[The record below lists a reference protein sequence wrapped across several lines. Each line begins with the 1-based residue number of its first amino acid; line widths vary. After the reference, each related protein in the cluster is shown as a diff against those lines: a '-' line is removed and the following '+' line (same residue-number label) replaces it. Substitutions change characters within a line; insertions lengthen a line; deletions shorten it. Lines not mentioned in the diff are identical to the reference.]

1 MINEFPNQVPENP
14 HQQIL
19 SEPPTE
25 NDLVADQPSPQ
36 NETLQKNET
45 LKSSAAPS
53 KKRVGLAVFGVLLLG
68 TAGFFGIRSMPV
80 SPDQAK
86 KSRKE
91 QVTPVTVATV
101 TRKTVPIQLQTI
113 GTVQAASTVS
123 VTPQAGGRITG
134 VFFKKGQ
141 EVKKGDLLFTLD
153 DRTQAASIRQ
163 AQGTVAKDQAQVQQ
177 ARATLAKDLGL
188 VEQAR
193 TTLAKD
199 QALVRQARAALA
211 KDQAQAK
218 FTIAQSDRYNNLL
231 KQGAVSKDQAQQ
243 YSANAGVSAATLQS
257 DREAI
262 ANAEAV
268 VRGDQVAITNAEA
281 VVQGDRAAIETAQAV
296 VNSDIGALQS
306 SQVQSSYTKIYAPIS
321 GRAGNIL
328 VTEGNVVQATSTS
341 PLVTIAQIRPIQ
353 VSFSVPEEN
362 LPDIQK
368 RSENGKLRVAVTFA
382 GSNTPID
389 GLLSFVNNTVDN
401 TTGTIQLIGDFANP
415 QGNLF
420 PGQFVNTTL
429 TLAQEPNA
437 IVVPAQAVQNGPN
450 GQFVFV
456 VQPDSTVENVPV
468 TVSSSIGGLDVVQ
481 KGLQPGDQVVLDG
494 QANLVSGSK
503 IRVKQ
508 GAGSRR
514 GDSGMTGDASPAASP
529 AISPSAKGSSDA
541 SPSGGNDRSG
551 AAGGDHFTQSTT
563 HTQSTNATS
572 THKHRRHR
580 SGGVSGGG
588 SGGNQPTKS
597 AGGDS

>member
-1 MINEFPNQVPENP
+1 MINKFPDQVPENP
-14 HQQIL
+14 HRQIL

-25 NDLVADQPSPQ
+25 NDLVADQSSPQ
-36 NETLQKNET
+36 NETIQENET
-45 LKSSAAPS
+45 LKGSAAPS
-53 KKRVGLAVFGVLLLG
+53 KKRVCLAVLGVLLLG
-68 TAGFFGIRSMPV
+68 TAGFFGIRSMPA

-91 QVTPVTVATV
+91 QVTPVTVTAV
-101 TRKTVPIQLQTI
+101 TRKTVPVQLQTI

-177 ARATLAKDLGL
+177 ARATLDKDLGL

-193 TTLAKD
+193 TNLAKD

-268 VRGDQVAITNAEA
+268 VKGDQVAITNAEA

-328 VTEGNVVQATSTS
+328 VTEGNVVQATSTN

-353 VSFSVPEEN
+353 VSFSVPEAN

-368 RSENGKLRVAVTFA
+368 RMENGKLRVAITFA
-382 GSNTPID
+382 GSNTLID

-468 TVSSSIGGLDVVQ
+468 TVSSSMGGLNVVQ

-503 IRVKQ
+503 IRVKR
-508 GAGSRR
+508 GSDLGNGGSGGSGL
-514 GDSGMTGDASPAASP
+514 GDGGSTAAGDARPAPNSASN
-529 AISPSAKGSSDA
+529 PSSS
-541 SPSGGNDRSG
+541 SGNDRSG
-551 AAGGDHFTQSTT
+551 TAGDQKRNRT
-563 HTQSTNATS
+563 
-572 THKHRRHR
+572 HR
-580 SGGVSGGG
+580 SGGS
-588 SGGNQPTKS
+588 SGGNPPAKS

>member
-1 MINEFPNQVPENP
+1 MKDSEAPMIDEFPNQVPEDPRNRVS
-14 HQQIL
+14 Q
-19 SEPPTE
+19 EPPME
-25 NDLVADQPSPQ
+25 NDSISDQHSSQ
-36 NETLQKNET
+36 NASLQT
-45 LKSSAAPS
+45 AAAPS
-53 KKRVGLAVFGVLLLG
+53 KRRLGIAVAGVLLLG
-68 TAGFFGIRSMPV
+68 IAGFFGIRSLPA

-101 TRKTVPIQLQTI
+101 TRKTVPVQLQTI

-141 EVKKGDLLFTLD
+141 EVNKGDLLFSLD

-177 ARATLAKDLGL
+177 ARATLAKDLGQ

-193 TTLAKD
+193 ATLAKD
-199 QALVRQARAALA
+199 QALVRQAQAALA

-218 FTIAQSDRYNNLL
+218 FTVAQSGRYNSLL

-243 YSANAGVSAATLQS
+243 YSANAGVSTATLQS

-268 VRGDQVAITNAEA
+268 VKGDQVAIANAQA

-328 VTEGNVVQATSTS
+328 VTEGNVVQANSTS
-341 PLVTIAQIRPIQ
+341 PLVTIAQVRPIQ
-353 VSFSVPEEN
+353 VSFSVPEVN

-368 RSENGKLRVAVTFA
+368 RIENGKLRVAVTFA
-382 GSNTPID
+382 GSNAPID

-415 QGNLF
+415 KGNLF

-429 TLAQEPNA
+429 TLSQEPNA

-481 KGLQPGDQVVLDG
+481 KGLQQGDQVVMDG

-503 IRVKQ
+503 IRVKK
-508 GAGSRR
+508 GSGSGGGGSTAV
-514 GDSGMTGDASPAASP
+514 GDTSPAANSAP
-529 AISPSAKGSSDA
+529 SSIPNSATKRASSPSN
-541 SPSGGNDRSG
+541 SGGNNSSG
-551 AAGGDHFTQSTT
+551 VAGGNRSSQTGNQ
-563 HTQSTNATS
+563 
-572 THKHRRHR
+572 KHRRPL
-580 SGGVSGGG
+580 SGGS
-588 SGGNQPTKS
+588 SEENQPAKP